1 MAGPGNG
8 IADADRERVI
18 ETLKVAFVQ
27 ERLTM
32 EELDAR
38 IGGALGARSGAELAV
53 LTADLPGGLAAPPP
67 PTREARLSKEV
78 RDGLRVIGSLYLIA
92 AILWLSAV
100 LAGYDTV
107 GAAVSFTAVMT
118 TMVALFS
125 SLHGAAVL
133 VHARRRAR
141 SGRPLPPGELRS
153 RPASCAGPWPPLPGQ
168 DDGFLDVLAGR
179 GLPRAAALAGPGWTG
194 RAVMA
199 CGWR

>member
-1 MAGPGNG
+1 MTGPGHE
-8 IADADRERVI
+8 ITEADRERVI

-27 ERLTM
+27 ERLTK

-67 PTREARLSKEV
+67 AREAQLSREV

-100 LAGYDTV
+100 LVGYNTV

-141 SGRPLPPGELRS
+141 SGRPRPPGELRS
-153 RPASCAGPWPPLPGQ
+153 RPASCAGP
-168 DDGFLDVLAGR
+168 FR
-179 GLPRAAALAGPGWTG
+179 GG
-194 RAVMA
+194 V
-199 CGWR
+199 

>member
-1 MAGPGNG
+1 MTGPGHE

-53 LTADLPGGLAAPPP
+53 LTADLPGGLAAAPPP
-67 PTREARLSKEV
+67 AREARLSKEV
-78 RDGLRVIGSLYLIA
+78 RDGLRVIGALYLIA
-92 AILWLSAV
+92 AIFWLSAL
-100 LAGYDTV
+100 LAGENAV

-133 VHARRRAR
+133 VGARRRAR
-141 SGRPLPPGELRS
+141 SRRELRS
-153 RPASCAGPWPPLPGQ
+153 RPTSCAGPFPG
-168 DDGFLDVLAGR
+168 G
-179 GLPRAAALAGPGWTG
+179 
-194 RAVMA
+194 
-199 CGWR
+199 